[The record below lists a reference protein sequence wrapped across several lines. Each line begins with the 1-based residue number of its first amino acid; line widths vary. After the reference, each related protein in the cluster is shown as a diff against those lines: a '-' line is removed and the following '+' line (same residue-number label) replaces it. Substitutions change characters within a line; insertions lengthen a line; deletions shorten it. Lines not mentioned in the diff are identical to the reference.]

1 MKISH
6 IIGIIVIALA
16 IGIIVST
23 AGDASVYLNFTQ
35 ANDLAKDGDAKQVH
49 VVGKVQKDAQ
59 GRITDMLYNP
69 AIDPNHFEFT
79 LVDNADRA
87 EKVVYN
93 SPKPQDF
100 DRSEQIVVI
109 GAMQG
114 DHFQC
119 QKILLKCPSKYQDGK
134 LETTEHEA
142 ERGPAKTAQL

>member
-1 MKISH
+1 MKLSH
-6 IIGIIVIALA
+6 IFGIIVIALA

-23 AGDASVYLNFTQ
+23 AGDASSYVTFKQ
-35 ANDLAKDGDAKQVH
+35 ASELAQDGDDKMIH
-49 VVGKVQKDAQ
+49 VVGKVRKDSQ
-59 GRITDMLYNP
+59 GRIVDMLYNP
-69 AIDPNHFEFT
+69 QIDPNHFEFT
-79 LVDNADRA
+79 LVDNENQAQ
-87 EKVVYN
+87 KVVYN

-119 QKILLKCPSKYQDGK
+119 NKILLKCPSKYQEGK

-142 ERGPAKTAQL
+142 KPVKI